1 VEGLAPLADRYPD
14 DPLVLKPLMLAYAA
28 RAATLGEAIATA
40 RRLLGASPEA
50 ARDADL
56 QFLVAKATERP
67 GEPER
72 LAWLILTEDMG
83 SAGPDVLYNLML
95 TNPKVADRAEALLG
109 DPAVQRRFSPALA
122 VAYELRSAPSCA
134 ARLPLLERAAKQGDA
149 RSLHVLGGLSSGSKR
164 GCGKG
169 KRKPCLPACPEQAEQ
184 FRGAMENISQ
194 RLREPG
200 K

>member
-1 VEGLAPLADRYPD
+1 VEGLAPLAERYPD

-28 RAATLGEAIATA
+28 RAATLGDAMVTA
-40 RRLLGASPEA
+40 RKLLAATPEA
-50 ARDADL
+50 ANDADL

-72 LAWLILTEDMG
+72 LAWLIMTEDMG

-95 TNPKVADRAEALLG
+95 TNPKAADRAEALLG

-122 VAYELRSAPSCA
+122 VAYGLRSAPSCA
-134 ARLPLLERAAKQGDA
+134 ARLPLLAQAAEQGDA

-184 FRGAMENISQ
+184 FRGAIEKISQ